1 MAGSAD
7 GVDVLREAV
16 HLLIAR
22 QDLPG
27 SVMEQ
32 AMQVLM
38 TGRADAAEAAAFLTA
53 LRMKGESPDELATA
67 ARVLRRHMEPL
78 DIRNLPAVDTC
89 GTGGDQ
95 TGTLNLSTAAAFVV
109 AGCGVP
115 VVKHGNRA
123 VSSRSGS
130 ADVLTALGVRVD
142 VPPAIA
148 LLCLEEGGMAFCFAP
163 RYHPAMRHV
172 ARVRQA
178 LGFRTL
184 FNLLGPLCNPAG
196 VRYQLLGVGR
206 PELLDLMANTL
217 LRLGSGEAFVVHGS
231 DGLDEVSLT
240 GPTIVRW
247 VRQSG
252 LDHLIWAPEDFGLPR
267 HSLEEIRVADA
278 AESAARIRTVL
289 AGQHGPDRDFVLA
302 NAAAVLVLV
311 RAASDLR
318 DAVARAAEAIDS
330 GKALAV
336 LQKLIRLTTEAVVD
350 QS

>member
-1 MAGSAD
+1 M
-7 GVDVLREAV
+7 LREAV
-16 HLLIAR
+16 QLLIAR
-22 QDLPG
+22 QDLPE

-32 AMQVLM
+32 AMQALM
-38 TGRADAAEAAAFLTA
+38 TGQAEAAEAAAFLTA
-53 LRMKGESPDELATA
+53 LRMKGETPDELATA

-78 DIRNLPAVDTC
+78 PIGNRSAADTC

-142 VPPAIA
+142 VPPTVA
-148 LLCLEEGGMAFCFAP
+148 LRCLEEAGMAFCFAP
-163 RYHPAMRHV
+163 RYHPAMKHV
-172 ARVRQA
+172 AQVRQA

-196 VRYQLLGVGR
+196 VRHQLLGVGR

-217 LRLGSGEAFVVHGS
+217 LRLGCGVAFVVHGS

-240 GPTIVRW
+240 GPTLVRR
-247 VRQSG
+247 VRQG
-252 LDHLIWAPEDFGLPR
+252 RLDHLSWTPEDFGLPR
-267 HSLEEIRVADA
+267 RSLEEIRVAGP
-278 AESAARIRTVL
+278 AESAARIEAVL
-289 AGQHGPDRDFVLA
+289 TGRHGPDRDFVLA

-311 RAASDLR
+311 RAAAHLS
-318 DAVARAAEAIDS
+318 DAVARAAEALDS

-336 LQKLIRLTTEAVVD
+336 LQKLIRVTTEEGIG